1 MSAMSH
7 PLYGIYYDVDGNT
20 KKKIII
26 KFLWWWNV
34 YDWQEHSIKLYIYIY
49 IMVNIRLY
57 VLHTSSTYFIP
68 FTVCIIK

>member
-49 IMVNIRLY
+49 IYNG
-57 VLHTSSTYFIP
+57 
-68 FTVCIIK
+68 